1 MAADYIAAFVPMGD
15 PALDEAE
22 TVARLQ
28 RVVDLW
34 EMSKAVEP
42 DVLVDLAYN
51 MATLGASFVRE
62 LASLRGE
69 NPMGTLTGH
78 LVERRTCRAPGAK
91 YPAFG
96 APPSTDTTVGR
107 TVVGHPSQED

>member
-1 MAADYIAAFVPMGD
+1 MGD
-15 PALDEAE
+15 PALGEAE

-51 MATLGASFVRE
+51 MAALGASFVRE

-69 NPMGTLTGH
+69 DPMGTLTGH
-78 LVERRTCRAPGAK
+78 LVLRDAEG
-91 YPAFG
+91 
-96 APPSTDTTVGR
+96 TTSVAWLAELIEMKR
-107 TVVGHPSQED
+107 EKDSE